1 MKEDTYYSKNR
12 ERLLEQSKEY
22 RERNKQYY
30 NAYYETWY
38 KKNKDAVNTKRN
50 AERKLKPKPVRIKP
64 VKEKRQEP
72 IPVLY
77 PLFEPEPVI
86 EIEIPVNPE
95 IFTVKFD

>member
-12 ERLLEQSKEY
+12 ERLLQQSKEY

-50 AERKLKPKPVRIKP
+50 EQRRLKPKPVRIKP
-64 VKEKRQEP
+64 VKEQTLQE
-72 IPVLY
+72 IFPV
-77 PLFEPEPVI
+77 FVQETEIEPEPVSVI
-86 EIEIPVNPE
+86 DPE
-95 IFTVKFD
+95 RFTVKFD